1 MDLQKTAM
9 GIIKTLEGD
18 FNTPVFLEKDKTLT
32 ANRLG
37 MDMRQ
42 RGTFFDCTEI
52 AKVAVGDGSF
62 ETEMYPDVDVP
73 PSEMARLPSPI
84 TFLSFEFKKD
94 INGLIHSEALNADRS
109 NWGGNYKKV
118 EFMQCNYLLTGSNLY
133 GRPSEQFSV
142 FNVHLGR
149 QPVWYGFV
157 DLVEKRFVPPTY
169 LSVFNRM
176 STKIEFDGCEKFYQA
191 LNHALRRVCCL
202 LQIMNTPNFTNSEV
216 TGSRPVRRSIQRS
229 DNIAADRWSKVVWN
243 VGQQSSSAPKDG
255 AEQIH
260 QGLHFRRGHWRKA
273 AEGYKNTVVREGQH
287 YQWIEGYW
295 AGNPA
300 YGFITQ
306 TRHPKLSA

>member
-9 GIIKTLEGD
+9 EIIKTLEGN
-18 FNTPVFLEKDKTLT
+18 FSPPVFLEEEKALT
-32 ANRLG
+32 TNSLG
-37 MDMRQ
+37 MNMRQ
-42 RGTFFDCTEI
+42 RGAFFDCSEI

-73 PSEMARLPSPI
+73 PSEMARLPSLI
-84 TFLSFEFKKD
+84 TFLSFEFNRD
-94 INGLIHSEALNADRS
+94 VNGLIHSEALNADRS
-109 NWGGNYKKV
+109 NWGNDYKKV
-118 EFMQCNYLLTGSNLY
+118 KLMQSNYLLTGSNRF

-142 FNVHLGR
+142 FNVQVGR
-149 QPVWYGFV
+149 PPVWYGFV
-157 DLVEKRFVPPTY
+157 DLVEKQFVPPTY

-176 STKIEFDGCEKFYQA
+176 NTQIELDGCEKFYKA

-202 LQIMNTPNFTNSEV
+202 LQIMNTPNFTNSEA

-229 DNIAADRWSKVVWN
+229 DNISADRWSKVVWN
-243 VGQQSSSAPKDG
+243 VGEQSSGAPRDG
-255 AEQIH
+255 AEAIH

-273 AEGYKNTVVREGQH
+273 AEGYKNTVVREGRH

>member
-9 GIIKTLEGD
+9 EIIKTLEGD
-18 FNTPVFLEKDKTLT
+18 FNPPVFLEGEKTLT
-32 ANRLG
+32 TNSLG
-37 MDMRQ
+37 MNMRQ
-42 RGTFFDCTEI
+42 RAAFFDCSEI

-62 ETEMYPDVDVP
+62 ETEMYPDIDVP
-73 PSEMARLPSPI
+73 PSEMARLPSLI
-84 TFLSFEFKKD
+84 TFISFEFNRD
-94 INGLIHSEALNADRS
+94 VNGLIHSEALNADRS
-109 NWGGNYKKV
+109 KWGGDYKKV
-118 EFMQCNYLLTGSNLY
+118 ELMQSNYLLTGSKRF

-142 FNVHLGR
+142 FNVQVGR
-149 QPVWYGFV
+149 PPVWYGFV
-157 DLVEKRFVPPTY
+157 DLVEKQFVPPTY

-176 STKIEFDGCEKFYQA
+176 NTKIELDGCEKFYKA

-202 LQIMNTPNFTNSEV
+202 LQIMNTPNFINNEA

-229 DNIAADRWSKVVWN
+229 ESISADRWSKVVWN
-243 VGQQSSSAPKDG
+243 VGEQSSGAPRDG
-255 AEQIH
+255 AEAVH

-273 AEGYKNTVVREGQH
+273 AEGYKNTVVREGRH